1 MFNGCSAFVI
11 LIVYIYIFLMDFLC
25 VSRSGSTVVDMTLI
39 YKTPTAVPDGTVA
52 VETLSNALSS
62 GTISLDVD
70 SSSITSSRFNT
81 RCTFLELNPVTPVI
95 VNNTYLL

>member
-1 MFNGCSAFVI
+1 MVVHHCLYIIDI
-11 LIVYIYIFLMDFLC
+11 LC
-25 VSRSGSTVVDMTLI
+25 GSRSGSTVVDMTLI